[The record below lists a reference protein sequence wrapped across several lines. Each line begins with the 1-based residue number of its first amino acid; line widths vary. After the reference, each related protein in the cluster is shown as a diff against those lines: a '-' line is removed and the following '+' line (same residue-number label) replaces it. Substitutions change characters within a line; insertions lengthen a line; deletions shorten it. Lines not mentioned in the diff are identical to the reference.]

1 MEMGSLS
8 GDGDDILDLSQG
20 LRSVGELVLMT
31 EAMGDQS
38 RSVRA
43 GVP

>member
-1 MEMGSLS
+1 MGSPA
-8 GDGDDILDLSQG
+8 GDGDDIVDLSQG
-20 LRSVGELVLMT
+20 LRSVGQLVPMT
-31 EAMGDQS
+31 EAIGDQS